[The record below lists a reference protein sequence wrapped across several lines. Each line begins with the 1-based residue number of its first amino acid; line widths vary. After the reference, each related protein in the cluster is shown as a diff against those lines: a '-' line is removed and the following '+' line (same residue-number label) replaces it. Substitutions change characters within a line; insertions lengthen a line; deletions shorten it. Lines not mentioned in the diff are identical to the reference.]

1 MALLVSFTTTSR
13 AGRWSPI
20 KARPM
25 HRRGRT
31 QGQRR
36 RLGRPLLWPD
46 QAGAGAELG
55 EDHSRQGLVP
65 VLPLLRAEGG
75 LFRQVVAAQRHR
87 IGELSTIRH
96 NVAYWAHGGAWQIK
110 RPAGPAQRA
119 FSRHFDAAVS
129 RSR

>member
-31 QGQRR
+31 S
-36 RLGRPLLWPD
+36 RPTQTARSTSTSPD

-87 IGELSTIRH
+87 IGEL
-96 NVAYWAHGGAWQIK
+96 
-110 RPAGPAQRA
+110 
-119 FSRHFDAAVS
+119 
-129 RSR
+129 